1 MVRRVYFSL
10 ALANVVP
17 HSRNEAVVD
26 SNVNVSDRIPCAVYD
41 LARPNYDVVH

>member
-1 MVRRVYFSL
+1 MTRRVYFYL

-17 HSRNEAVVD
+17 HSRNEAIVD
-26 SNVNVSDRIPCAVYD
+26 SNVNLLGRSSGAVYD